1 MHSNCASRPT
11 GGNAY
16 CACPEASCKPVHPC
30 REHSVRE
37 RTTGN
42 ERSRGKQQIDLGF
55 PESRPYQLNR
65 LGVESPFSR
74 TQGCRESASAARLS
88 LPKYEWRAAIQPRM
102 TPEEQTAGE
111 LRHAARAH
119 TPYTADIHH
128 RRRTVRPDQH
138 VLPLQHRKKTVESE
152 EHCQQLQAICQCN
165 WVPFHRSAAACPQR
179 TAPQPVLEASAKT
192 TTRLDACS
200 RDTQACRNEGSLQG
214 LRARRHSA
222 VTETLCARACHAR
235 LGTRS

>member
-74 TQGCRESASAARLS
+74 TQGCCESASAARLS
-88 LPKYEWRAAIQPRM
+88 LPEYEWRAAI
-102 TPEEQTAGE
+102 
-111 LRHAARAH
+111 
-119 TPYTADIHH
+119 
-128 RRRTVRPDQH
+128 
-138 VLPLQHRKKTVESE
+138 
-152 EHCQQLQAICQCN
+152 
-165 WVPFHRSAAACPQR
+165 SAADDSRGADGGRAETCG
-179 TAPQPVLEASAKT
+179 ESAYP
-192 TTRLDACS
+192 LY
-200 RDTQACRNEGSLQG
+200 G
-214 LRARRHSA
+214 
-222 VTETLCARACHAR
+222 
-235 LGTRS
+235 